1 MRYRGNNIWPDE
13 RKCVPF
19 WMTHTQHT
27 QSIWSLLTKPGCF
40 WLGRFGNWAA
50 RKQALDELKPR
61 KVGLC
66 DVSLECR
73 LRVCVR
79 HDICCPS
86 RQAGPEQVHAGCRV
100 PRQTSR
106 AASEYLWT
114 STFTQTNRYPFT
126 CYPRTSML
134 QNQTSGIAISSS
146 EEKKNKINMR
156 IKMCSISV
164 EKKKQNCNTILP
176 SVQWQCITQRLD
188 ANLHASDVP
197 STSSGDFKGDQYKP
211 QLEYGLWVASMYMPL
226 LLWKPRPL
234 ISRM

>member
-1 MRYRGNNIWPDE
+1 MP
-13 RKCVPF
+13 
-19 WMTHTQHT
+19 
-27 QSIWSLLTKPGCF
+27 
-40 WLGRFGNWAA
+40 
-50 RKQALDELKPR
+50 
-61 KVGLC
+61 
-66 DVSLECR
+66 
-73 LRVCVR
+73 
-79 HDICCPS
+79 
-86 RQAGPEQVHAGCRV
+86 
-100 PRQTSR
+100 TSR
-106 AASEYLWT
+106 V
-114 STFTQTNRYPFT
+114 
-126 CYPRTSML
+126 RTSRHL
-134 QNQTSGIAISSS
+134 LPQSSSRARASSRRLPCSTPDVTSGIGISLNVNIYTNQSLS
-146 EEKKNKINMR
+146 FHLLPKNIHATKSNVRYCNFKFWRKKNKINMR